1 MEVHCFVT
9 AGGRS
14 SRMGKDKAW
23 LEIDGRSMI
32 EHVIGELLR
41 VTPLVS
47 VIANSPDYNRLRLPV
62 LSDVNPGI
70 GPLEAIRTALTN
82 SRADWI
88 VLVACDLPFVTAELL
103 KTLLDCASGHQ
114 AVVPMNAEEKIEPL
128 CAVYSIEALEPV
140 TALITSGE
148 RKVSRLFDRL
158 RTRMVPFDEL
168 RRLSGSER
176 FFVNVNTLE
185 DYARAI
191 EMVS

>member
-1 MEVHCFVT
+1 MDVHCFVT

-23 LEIDGRSMI
+23 LEIGGRSMI
-32 EHVIGELLR
+32 EHVIGELLS

-47 VIANSPDYNRLRLPV
+47 VIANTQEYNRLRLPV

-82 SRADWI
+82 SRANWI

-103 KTLLDCASGHQ
+103 KTLLDCTAGHQ
-114 AVVPMNAEEKIEPL
+114 AVVPMSAEEIVEPL
-128 CAVYSIEALEPV
+128 CAVYSTEALEPV
-140 TALITSGE
+140 TALIASGE
-148 RKVSRLFDRL
+148 RKVSRLFDRV

-168 RRLSGSER
+168 RRLPGSER

-191 EMVS
+191 ELVS